1 MRRVALLGASGSIGV
16 QALQVLDSHSDE
28 LNLVSLSVGQNIAFL
43 EEILKK
49 FTPKVVSTLEPCET
63 LAKMYPEILFVHGLE
78 GLKAVVTHSDV
89 DVVLNGISGFAGLQP
104 TIDAIKA
111 KKDIALANKEC
122 LVTAGHIVMN
132 LVDEFGVKLVPV
144 DSEHSAIFQSLA
156 GSKKFKRIILTA
168 SGGAFRDLSIDELN
182 DVSVEDALKHPNW
195 SMGKKITI
203 DSATMMNKALEIIEA
218 RWLFDTKNI
227 DVIIH
232 KESIVHSLVEFDDNS
247 VIAQLGVPSMV
258 LPIQYGLTYPRRL
271 LAIEKQLRL
280 EDVCNL
286 TFAPVDFK
294 KYEAV
299 SIAFELIKENTIM
312 PTIFNAAN
320 EVAVDLF
327 LRNKIKFV
335 EIVPIVKEEL
345 LKHENILD
353 PTLEDI
359 FRMDREVRERMNNQW
374 G

>member
-1 MRRVALLGASGSIGV
+1 M
-16 QALQVLDSHSDE
+16 
-28 LNLVSLSVGQNIAFL
+28 
-43 EEILKK
+43 
-49 FTPKVVSTLEPCET
+49 
-63 LAKMYPEILFVHGLE
+63 
-78 GLKAVVTHSDV
+78 
-89 DVVLNGISGFAGLQP
+89 
-104 TIDAIKA
+104 
-111 KKDIALANKEC
+111 
-122 LVTAGHIVMN
+122 
-132 LVDEFGVKLVPV
+132 
-144 DSEHSAIFQSLA
+144 
-156 GSKKFKRIILTA
+156 
-168 SGGAFRDLSIDELN
+168 
-182 DVSVEDALKHPNW
+182 
-195 SMGKKITI
+195 
-203 DSATMMNKALEIIEA
+203 
-218 RWLFDTKNI
+218 FDTKNI

>member
-182 DVSVEDALKHPNW
+182 DVSVEDALKHPN
-195 SMGKKITI
+195 
-203 DSATMMNKALEIIEA
+203 
-218 RWLFDTKNI
+218 
-227 DVIIH
+227 
-232 KESIVHSLVEFDDNS
+232 
-247 VIAQLGVPSMV
+247 
-258 LPIQYGLTYPRRL
+258 
-271 LAIEKQLRL
+271 
-280 EDVCNL
+280 
-286 TFAPVDFK
+286 
-294 KYEAV
+294 
-299 SIAFELIKENTIM
+299 
-312 PTIFNAAN
+312 
-320 EVAVDLF
+320 
-327 LRNKIKFV
+327 
-335 EIVPIVKEEL
+335 
-345 LKHENILD
+345 
-353 PTLEDI
+353 
-359 FRMDREVRERMNNQW
+359 
-374 G
+374 